1 MTIKSEKRFLTVAE
15 VAELFCCDIHQ
26 IYKVVN
32 SGELKSIK
40 LGRTMIAVEWLED
53 FVNAQS
59 NRFNTEEKGV
69 M

>member
-1 MTIKSEKRFLTVAE
+1 MTITTEKRFLTVAE

-32 SGELKSIK
+32 SGELRSIK
-40 LGRTMIAVEWLED
+40 LGRTMIAVEWLEE
-53 FVNAQS
+53 FINAQA
-59 NRFNTEEKGV
+59 NRFNTKGKGV